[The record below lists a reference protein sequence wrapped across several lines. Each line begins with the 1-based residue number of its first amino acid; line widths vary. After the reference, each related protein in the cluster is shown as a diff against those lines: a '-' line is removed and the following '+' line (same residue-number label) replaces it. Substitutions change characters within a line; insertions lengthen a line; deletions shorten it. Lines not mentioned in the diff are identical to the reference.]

1 MDAQNI
7 VAISPS
13 EEYFDLGNF
22 TRAITTTSQNAQIW
36 FNRGLTWAYAF
47 NHEEAAFCFSQVIA
61 HDPKCAMGYWGVAF
75 ASGPNYNKEWQAFD
89 ELDLKTS
96 LATCHTMATKAGE
109 MAYSASP
116 VEKALIEAI
125 QQRFPSAEMPDGDF
139 GPSMKAYADRMRT
152 VYRDFGDGDL
162 DITTLAADALMNMAP
177 WQLYEARTG
186 RPNLDTPVW
195 EVKEI
200 LELGMKRPGADHH
213 PGILHMFI
221 HLMEMSNTPEA
232 AIRASNKLRH
242 LVPEA
247 GHLLHMP
254 SHIDI
259 LVGEYGKAVE
269 ANARASTANNKYFAK
284 QRPGYRVFYNIYRFH
299 DYHTLIYAAMM
310 SGQSAEALKAV
321 SEMEAIITDDLLN
334 VKSPP
339 MADWT
344 ESYASVRIH
353 VLIRFG
359 MWEELK
365 RLSLPKDNSLYCVLT
380 ATTHYGKAIAWAATQ
395 DIEEA
400 EKEAK
405 FFHEASA
412 RVPETRL
419 EFPNKVTDIFQV
431 AAAMLDGE
439 LQYRRGNYEEA
450 FESLRLAIKRDDGLI
465 YSEPWAWMLPA
476 RHPYGA
482 LLLEQGRVEEAA
494 EVYAQ
499 DLGLEEGQDSA
510 HQHPNNIWG
519 LHGYHEC
526 LVRLKRTKEAY
537 LISQQ
542 LKKAAAIADVPVVA
556 SCFCRLEKAS
566 QCCNDS

>member
-1 MDAQNI
+1 MNAQT
-7 VAISPS
+7 VAAISPT
-13 EEYFDLGNF
+13 EEYFDLGDF
-22 TRAITTTSQNAQIW
+22 TRAITTTSQDAQIW
-36 FNRGLTWAYAF
+36 FDRGLTWAYSF
-47 NHEEAAFCFSQVIA
+47 NHEEAAFCFNQVIA
-61 HDPKCAMGYWGVAF
+61 HDPECAMGYWGVAF

-89 ELDLKTS
+89 PLDLKVS
-96 LATCHTMATKAGE
+96 LATCHTMALKAGE
-109 MAYSASP
+109 LADGASP
-116 VEKALIEAI
+116 VEKALIDAI
-125 QQRFPSAEMPDGDF
+125 QQRFPAAEIPDGDF
-139 GPSMKAYADRMRT
+139 GPSMKAYAERMRT
-152 VYRDFGDGDL
+152 VYLDFGAEDL

-177 WQLYEARTG
+177 WQLYEPRTG
-186 RPNLDTPVW
+186 RPNLDTPVL

-200 LELGMKRPGADHH
+200 LELGMKQPGADHH
-213 PGILHMFI
+213 PGVLHMFI

-232 AIRASNKLRH
+232 AIKASNKLRH

-247 GHLLHMP
+247 GHMLHMP

-259 LVGEYGKAVE
+259 LIGEYGKAVE
-269 ANARASTANNKYFAK
+269 ANARASVANNKYFAK
-284 QRPGYRVFYNIYRFH
+284 QRPGHRVFYNIYRFH

-310 SGQSAEALKAV
+310 SGQSTEALQA
-321 SEMEAIITDDLLN
+321 
-334 VKSPP
+334 
-339 MADWT
+339 T

-365 RLSLPKDNSLYCVLT
+365 RLSFPKDKALYCVLT
-380 ATTHYGKAIAWAATQ
+380 ATTYYGKAIAWAATQ
-395 DIEEA
+395 GLEEA
-400 EKEAK
+400 EKEARL
-405 FFHEASA
+405 FHEATA
-412 RVPETRL
+412 RVPETRF
-419 EFPNKVTDIFQV
+419 EFPNKVTDILQV

-439 LQYRRGNYEEA
+439 LQYRRGNYHEA

-519 LHGYHEC
+519 LHGVDQR
-526 LVRLKRTKEAY
+526 LDQLKRDAVDL
-537 LISQQ
+537 LIGES
-542 LKKAAAIADVPVVA
+542 
-556 SCFCRLEKAS
+556 R
-566 QCCNDS
+566 N